1 MYGDTPLLSPK
12 TFFSNQK
19 IHQMLQLN
27 GMAQPGNGEEEGDLS
42 VSLLEIFSTLA
53 MV

>member
-1 MYGDTPLLSPK
+1 MYGDTPLVVPK
-12 TFFSNQK
+12 IVLSNQE

-27 GMAQPGNGEEEGDLS
+27 GMAQPGNGEEEGDWS
-42 VSLLEIFSTLA
+42 VSLLEIFLTLA

>member
-27 GMAQPGNGEEEGDLS
+27 GMEPGNGEEEEVWS
-42 VSLLEIFSTLA
+42 VSLLEIFLTLA